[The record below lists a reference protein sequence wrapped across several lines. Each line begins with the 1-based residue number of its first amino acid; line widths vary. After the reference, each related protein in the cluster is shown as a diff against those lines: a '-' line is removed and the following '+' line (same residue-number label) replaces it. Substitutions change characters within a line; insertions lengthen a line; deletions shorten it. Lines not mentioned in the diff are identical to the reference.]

1 MAQEINSCTTPDQ
14 IDRLGESLS
23 QKISREWE
31 RLGINAVDYC
41 KISFQGLYQTVMERV
56 EEYSGIRSVSAGEDF
71 KLGALP
77 ALQRQFQT
85 ENYIERLR
93 NDRHAAQA
101 QLSNERENLQR
112 TNSNIRSQEGT
123 VQNLDYAVGDA
134 QRRIDQKQNEIRNMG
149 ARPEEKVWYEDVAVE
164 RSGFFGW
171 IADCFSTKYEQQER
185 RDDSERRQWDNTR
198 KNLQAQQNS
207 LTQQLDETRQRK
219 QAAEKMLRQ
228 YKSNAQDSAE
238 RICRMEERIQRLAE
252 QERLERERLE
262 KEKTLAKEN
271 YVRMC
276 KSRLREQV
284 AKYFHDDG
292 ATEHLL
298 DELKRRTADGEQK
311 IFSRAADEFQH
322 SITQKLAELEQAR
335 QGNLSTLQKK
345 IEGLELSKRNL
356 ERYAQLMEE
365 RLHE

>member
-1 MAQEINSCTTPDQ
+1 
-14 IDRLGESLS
+14 
-23 QKISREWE
+23 
-31 RLGINAVDYC
+31 
-41 KISFQGLYQTVMERV
+41 MERV
-56 EEYSGIRSVSAGEDF
+56 EEYSGIRAVNEGDDF

-85 ENYIERLR
+85 ENSIEQLR
-93 NDRHAAQA
+93 AERNAAQS

-112 TNSNIRSQEGT
+112 ANSNVRSQEGA

-134 QRRIDQKQNEIRNMG
+134 QRRINQKQNEIQRMG
-149 ARPEEKVWYEDVAVE
+149 TRPEEKVWYEEVAVE

-171 IADCFSTKYEQQER
+171 IADCFSTKHEQQER
-185 RDDSERRQWDNTR
+185 RDDSAGIEWERERRQ
-198 KNLQAQQNS
+198 LQSQQNS

-228 YKSNAQDSAE
+228 YKNNAQDSAE
-238 RICRMEERIQRLAE
+238 RVRRMEERIQRLAE
-252 QERLERERLE
+252 QERLERDRLE

-284 AKYFHDDG
+284 AKYFHDDDG

-311 IFSRAADEFQH
+311 IFSRAADEFQR